1 MDKQSF
7 IDTATQYTSRGWNP
21 VCIYKPDKY
30 PKDYNWRAL
39 IDKEV
44 TRGDIIE
51 MSNAYTEKDLNIGII
66 TGKISDIIILDI
78 DGEEGFAA
86 LKEHGI
92 TLPDTLQATT
102 GRGRHYYF
110 EYTSHPVLRNAAGYL
125 PKVDIRTDGGLVVS
139 PPSIHPSG
147 NSYEW
152 VNPDAEILPFPN
164 ELIELFVL
172 NAASKSKRTE
182 DRGLPLEERAIEG
195 SRNYTLFKAA
205 SAMQGLGF
213 SEELIRETIIKQND
227 LLASPLTEKELND
240 TVFASVFKYGI
251 SAEIRGL
258 SDYDNALRMRDLYG
272 KDLIYVPEEKEWLR
286 YNGKH
291 WENDVECNNLREKF
305 IAMANTIPRE
315 VPQPSED
322 DKESMEAF
330 KRRVNYALSCRDNV
344 RFNGALPSMCSL
356 MHKSLLDF
364 DSHNNLLCLRNG
376 VLDLKANTLLPHNP
390 NYFMR
395 VMSDVDYLPGATST
409 LWDSYLN
416 DVFGDDDELR
426 RYVQKAAGY
435 TLSGDN
441 NEKAF
446 FIIKGDSN
454 SGKSVFLN
462 VIGHVLGGFYKKA
475 NIETFLYKSGSTG
488 SARPDLAS
496 MVNKRVVVASETNDG
511 DRFDEKLI
519 KDITGGEPLTCRD
532 LYKSEIT
539 YKPTFKIWLSTNTL
553 PAVRDDSNGVW
564 NRVKVIPFNNVIP
577 DDKIDIHL
585 TDKLKNDASAI
596 LNWCIEGY
604 QMYLREGLTEPNSLK
619 EQIEVYREEND
630 VFGAFINDCFIL
642 DDSARIERGALFD
655 IFNDWCDKTKT
666 YQKGMSNRKFFKK
679 MRDRGFQEVMSTGVR
694 YMRGLAI
701 KTPSSSVT
709 ERIGNTTFVEF

>member
-1 MDKQSF
+1 MKKQEF
-7 IDTATQYTSRGWNP
+7 IDIATQYTCRGWNP

-44 TRGDIIE
+44 TRDDIE
-51 MSNAYTEKDLNIGII
+51 KMSGTYAEESLNIGII
-66 TGKISDIIILDI
+66 TGSISDIIILDI
-78 DGEEGFAA
+78 DGEEGFTA
-86 LKEHGI
+86 LKENGI
-92 TLPDTLQATT
+92 ELPPTLQATT
-102 GRGRHYYF
+102 GRGTHYYF
-110 EYTSHPVLRNAAGYL
+110 QYTTHPILKNAAGYL
-125 PKVDIRTDGGLVVS
+125 PKVDIRTDGGLVVA
-139 PPSIHPSG
+139 PPSVHPSG
-147 NSYEW
+147 SHYKW
-152 VNPDAEILPFPN
+152 VNPDAEILPFPK
-164 ELIELFVL
+164 ELIELFVK
-172 NAASKSKRTE
+172 NSTVKKTQTSDK
-182 DRGLPLEERAIEG
+182 GLSLEEKALEG
-195 SRNYTLFKAA
+195 SRNSTLFRAA

-213 SEELIRETIIKQND
+213 SEEIIRETISKQND
-227 LLASPLTEKELND
+227 LLSSPLPDDELEK

-272 KDLIYVPEEKEWLR
+272 KNLIYIPEDKEWVK
-286 YNGKH
+286 YNGKF
-291 WENDVECNNLREKF
+291 WESDVECRSLREKF
-305 IAMANTIPRE
+305 IAMAQTIPRE

-322 DKESMEAF
+322 DDEAMAAF
-330 KRRVNYALSCRDNV
+330 KRRVAYSLSCRDNV

-356 MHKSLLDF
+356 MHKSTLEF
-364 DSHNNLLCLRNG
+364 DAHNNLLCLRNG
-376 VLDLKANTLLPHNP
+376 VLNLRENSLLPHNP

-395 VMSDVDYLPGATST
+395 VMSDVDYLPSAKSD
-409 LWDSYLN
+409 LWEQYLT
-416 DVFGDDDELR
+416 DVFGDDTELL

-475 NIETFLYKSGSTG
+475 SVESFLYKGSATG
-488 SARPDLAS
+488 GARPDLAS
-496 MVNKRVVVASETNDG
+496 LAHKRVVVASETNEG

-539 YKPTFKIWLSTNTL
+539 FIPTFKIWLSTNTL

-585 TDKLKNDASAI
+585 TDKLKKEASAI
-596 LNWCIEGY
+596 LNWCVEGY
-604 QMYLREGLTEPNSLK
+604 QMYLREGLTEPATLV
-619 EQIEVYREEND
+619 EQIETYREEND
-630 VFGAFINDCFIL
+630 TFGAFINDCLIV
-642 DDSARIERGALFD
+642 DSFARIDRNVLFEL
-655 IFNDWCDKTKT
+655 FNDWCDKTKT

-679 MRDRGFQEVMSTGVR
+679 IRDRGFQDAKSSGVR
-694 YMRGLAI
+694 YIQGLAI
-701 KTPSSSVT
+701 KTSSSVT
-709 ERIGNTTFVEF
+709 QRDGNTTFVEF